1 MRELLDV
8 ALIGVATHKFS
19 RMAAKDKVTSPF
31 RAPFS
36 RFLEKGSPGE
46 IEEES
51 RGTGVQKAIGD
62 LVTCPYCL
70 LGSPPYWA
78 SDYCVRLPRLVSFA
92 VSFLRL
98 PFRTSYTKAIP
109 SPIRLAKN
117 NRGRY
122 SWPSLRRSI
131 RTEVRSS
138 GTWQPIQGLHS
149 DGGLIKVMCMYRQ
162 LDLFSSMRQWGHHIR
177 GAAIMRIESGK
188 EIEYAKRSK
197 PKKRTRIPGAK
208 NGVQKGRT
216 LSWS

>member
-70 LGSPPYWA
+70 SPWIAAVLGFG
-78 SDYCVRLPRLVSFA
+78 L
-92 VSFLRL
+92 LRV
-98 PFRTSYTKAIP
+98 P
-109 SPIRLAKN
+109 STTRFIC
-117 NRGRY
+117 G
-122 SWPSLRRSI
+122 
-131 RTEVRSS
+131 
-138 GTWQPIQGLHS
+138 
-149 DGGLIKVMCMYRQ
+149 
-162 LDLFSSMRQWGHHIR
+162 LFSSIAISALPTPRLFHRQ
-177 GAAIMRIESGK
+177 
-188 EIEYAKRSK
+188 
-197 PKKRTRIPGAK
+197 
-208 NGVQKGRT
+208 
-216 LSWS
+216 